1 MEKSEL
7 VTIVETIADVYSN
20 FRFNGLDVDERKRM
34 LRSWFTVL
42 GDYDYEKVD
51 RKLTAYFKTGNRFAP
66 SATELIPEKEVADER
81 SGPYV
86 PSYEETMRYLDERDA
101 ANQAAANMTEEER
114 AHVRDIQR
122 QIERNLGIVRHQ
134 DASNA

>member
-1 MEKSEL
+1 MDKKEFVDL
-7 VTIVETIADVYSN
+7 VHEISDLFPN
-20 FRFNGLDVDERKRM
+20 FGKGDTPEEQSRFLNNWYKRLKDCDTKKVQKRLDEYI
-34 LRSWFTVL
+34 SS
-42 GDYDYEKVD
+42 
-51 RKLTAYFKTGNRFAP
+51 GNRFAP
-66 SATELIPEKEVADER
+66 TIGDLIVIEKADER

-101 ANQAAANMTEEER
+101 ANQAAENMTEEER